1 MRVKQIWE
9 YVPIPAKL
17 KLVSD
22 RITSTRL
29 TLGYF
34 LFSFA
39 HFVVQVA
46 IQAKAF
52 TINATAASFLWD
64 IVTQAK
70 TTSNAFPVFRGSEF
84 HLCDSVP
91 TSIDTK
97 DCQLLWKAQAGNSST
112 PAATSLAFE
121 NAVPTSSTPITSP
134 VSLPAA
140 LATGV
145 PSTSPTRV
153 PLSSVT
159 AALSTTPSFA
169 SATTTTV
176 TRSAPATAPTSS
188 AVKSDESSD
197 DSGSESEDDKP
208 VTVATPAVRLNP
220 RDGHKPKILALVDAD
235 GMVSVTLSGMGYNGR
250 QVVLDKTCLWALN
263 YPVSILN
270 NTKREDIV
278 FIAFQFWVLG
288 MSLVAI
294 LNESIPHIIASLLT
308 HVLAT
313 GWAAFQI
320 SHTAGFQ
327 SSFNQLI
334 TKGACSGVQLLP
346 NYWQDRH
353 NSEVPSLVLNIVAL
367 LISVFLT
374 WRLIKLFGWQTF
386 KRVGAS
392 LTINRVYKIVLSLSI
407 AIQISLFFIAVTVGL
422 WIDQLFNGA
431 IGQLAAHKKL
441 YEILFIITLILIL
454 PWLILGWFSV
464 RRELRVP
471 MLVFLGLTVMYMV
484 GWGVM
489 FMSNSFR
496 WTFVTW
502 RFFSMMA
509 VASVALTLATFILG
523 VVCRCNFGKGLPRYL
538 NYQEPLPGDDFVPI
552 RPGFAGGDPEKVE
565 FPSNEK
571 PIPTWSVTFGQGN
584 EVPVPR
590 QMFPPPYA
598 GNGTRMGPRFSNASS
613 EPFETASSMS
623 SVRYPTVAHTRD
635 DSRSTFG
642 SDSDHGMNRA
652 VRENGT
658 ILSSPTTL
666 QYYSLERSLSQA
678 STTTS
683 ESGRKRWIIE

>member
-145 PSTSPTRV
+145 PSSNPTRV

-208 VTVATPAVRLNP
+208 
-220 RDGHKPKILALVDAD
+220 ILALVDAD